1 MDSTKTT
8 KITQSQKRSKP
19 NDSDSEN
26 DNENDNGTWPRY
38 LIIEPVHEG
47 ELAKLSPFAVS
58 KGINGIAGEPKSLK
72 RLRSGTY
79 LVEVTR
85 KSHADNLLRS
95 KLLATVPIKVSPHRS
110 LNSKKGVIWCRELD
124 TVSLTEINQEL
135 ASQQVTEVKRI
146 SVTRAGKKENTHTYI
161 LTFGMPDLPTKIKV
175 GYLSV
180 PVKSYIP
187 NPLRCFRCQRFGH
200 HRDKCKSPEVCEKC
214 GNTDHSKESC
224 EVDPACVN
232 CKGKHE
238 ASSKNC
244 PSWKREK
251 EISRI
256 KTEKNLPYPQARK
269 VYESLTTAVPEK
281 SFAEAVTQGAPKKFT
296 SVGVQT
302 DSSSKD
308 EGKVLAP
315 SKKTQTQTAKASSPQ
330 RQKKTSLTKTT
341 LTKETLGEVKSLSQK
356 AVTKKQTNNNH
367 QNKNDKGPTPGNPF
381 TALSVEPDGESDMD
395 TENSSAGLES
405 RSRSI
410 SPKNTHKG
418 GSKRRSGSRK
428 KKPS

>member
-8 KITQSQKRSKP
+8 KITPSQKRPKP

-26 DNENDNGTWPRY
+26 DNDNEYDNGTWPRY

-47 ELAKLSPFAVS
+47 ELVKLSPFAVS

-72 RLRSGTY
+72 RLRSGAY

-85 KSHADNLLRS
+85 KSHADNFLRS

-124 TVSLTEINQEL
+124 TVSLTEIKQEL

-146 SVTRAGKKENTHTYI
+146 SVTRAGKKENTHTCI
-161 LTFGMPDLPTKIKV
+161 LTFGMPDLPTKIKI

-180 PVKSYIP
+180 PIKAYIP
-187 NPLRCFRCQRFGH
+187 NPLRCLRCQRFGH
-200 HRDKCKSPEVCEKC
+200 HRDKRRSPEVCEKC
-214 GNTDHSKESC
+214 GNTDHSKENC

-269 VYESLTTAVPEK
+269 GYESLTTAVPEK
-281 SFAEAVTQGAPKKFT
+281 SFAAAVTQGAPKKFT

-302 DSSSKD
+302 DSHLRMRERSWLHPKKLKLLRPAAP
-308 EGKVLAP
+308 KV
-315 SKKTQTQTAKASSPQ
+315 S
-330 RQKKTSLTKTT
+330 
-341 LTKETLGEVKSLSQK
+341 
-356 AVTKKQTNNNH
+356 
-367 QNKNDKGPTPGNPF
+367 
-381 TALSVEPDGESDMD
+381 
-395 TENSSAGLES
+395 
-405 RSRSI
+405 
-410 SPKNTHKG
+410 
-418 GSKRRSGSRK
+418 
-428 KKPS
+428 